1 MFSTTAFELR
11 LMGETATLD
20 GVTLAGALC
29 AAIFLFGFITSHWLE
44 LRRARIQ

>member
-1 MFSTTAFELR
+1 MFTTTAFEIR

-29 AAIFLFGFITSHWLE
+29 GAVFLFGFLTACWLE
-44 LRRARIQ
+44 QRRVSAD